1 MKDFL
6 KLFLLELCCSYT
18 IMSVVGA
25 IINIIAGTETN
36 NANVLVMFAIC
47 TIVCFIL
54 SLHKLFIKL
63 SPLAMIVIQFVL
75 SIGLCSLLVLMLSIF
90 VEPVTP
96 RGWFEFLRSLL
107 IPYVIG
113 AGLYYYR
120 VFKDAKEQAKL
131 IEEIQELNKDEV

>member
-25 IINIIAGTETN
+25 IVNIIAGTETN

>member
-25 IINIIAGTETN
+25 IVNIIAGTETN
-36 NANVLVMFAIC
+36 NANVLVMFSIC